1 MHPLQDDVVQL
12 RSKVERGGLW
22 QRQSSQGRL
31 LRRAQGRREG
41 GVRSV
46 VGPAKLS
53 FFSAHHNSIVALLG
67 ALQIGAVSQVS
78 QYSTMLAFEA
88 YEDKVSHE
96 VFTKRRYE
104 NEEVFYAGH
113 TQDSLCPLR
122 VAGDRNPV
130 VQGLSDQLIAKE
142 CVLLPGRHRS
152 CPGVVCN

>member
-104 NEEVFYAGH
+104 NEEVFYAGL
-113 TQDSLCPLR
+113 SLPTSSRWRSKPCRTRP
-122 VAGDRNPV
+122 
-130 VQGLSDQLIAKE
+130 LIAKE